1 MVVLTEAEKK
11 EMCQIV
17 ADHLPKLRQLL
28 NVTQAELGYLC
39 GFSRIR
45 VSQIET
51 GKAKMSW
58 SQLTSIMFVCDLNLR
73 TKEYIYANNILGPK
87 FLQFIQRKDEN
98 IPPDVNVNVR
108 QEVMQQTYQATM
120 QRMMPPIGYVL

>member
-1 MVVLTEAEKK
+1 MVVLTESEKK
-11 EMCQIV
+11 EMCRIV

-51 GKAKMSW
+51 GKAPMSW
-58 SQLTSIMFVCDLNLR
+58 SQLTSIMFVCSLNLR
-73 TKEYIYANNILGPK
+73 AKEHFYANNLLGPR

-108 QEVMQQTYQATM
+108 PEFIQMYQQM
-120 QRMMPPIGYVL
+120 VGKMPVTAYPYS

>member
-1 MVVLTEAEKK
+1 MVVLTEEEKK
-11 EMCQIV
+11 EMSAVI
-17 ADHLPKLRQLL
+17 AKELPKLRQLL

-51 GKAKMSW
+51 GKAEMSW
-58 SQLTSIMFVCDLNLR
+58 SQLTSVMFVVMANQR
-73 TKEYIYANNILGPK
+73 AKEYFCANNLLGAR

-98 IPPDVNVNVR
+98 IPPDVNVTVR
-108 QEVMQQTYQATM
+108 PDFIAMYQEIAKKVTPTA
-120 QRMMPPIGYVL
+120 GFSF

>member
-11 EMCQIV
+11 EMCRVV
-17 ADHLPKLRQLL
+17 AEHLPKLRQLL

-51 GKAKMSW
+51 GKAHMSW
-58 SQLTSIMFVCDLNLR
+58 SQLTSIMLVCDLNLQA
-73 TKEYIYANNILGPK
+73 KEYFYVNDLLGPR

-98 IPPDVNVNVR
+98 IPPDVNVDVR
-108 QEVMQQTYQATM
+108 PELL
-120 QRMMPPIGYVL
+120 RMNRG